1 MRPCPAPLEEEF
13 THQAGGGASDICEH
27 MPLLRELASQCEHVT
42 EMGVRGA
49 NGSTIAFLAA
59 QPAVLVSWDID
70 PRAIANL
77 RVESLIHNTGRTS
90 FQPRTGDT
98 LQVVTEPTDMLF
110 IDTKHTCAQLVAELR
125 RHADPVEN
133 KVRKYL
139 AFHDTNT
146 YGSVGDDGLSPGL
159 RAAIRW
165 FQRDHAFPLWQLIED
180 RQNNNGLVV
189 LQNAYN
195 F

>member
-13 THQAGGGASDICEH
+13 TIQKTEATDICEH
-27 MPLLRELASQCEHVT
+27 MDLLRELASQCEHVT
-42 EMGVRGA
+42 EMGVRNA

-59 QPAVLVSWDID
+59 QPEVLISWDIN
-70 PRAIANL
+70 PLTVTNR
-77 RVESLIHNTGRTS
+77 RVESLIYNTGRTS
-90 FQPRTGDT
+90 FQPRVGDT
-98 LQVVTEPTDMLF
+98 LKVVTEPTDMLF
-110 IDTKHTCAQLVAELR
+110 IDTKHTCAQLVGELR

-139 AFHDTNT
+139 VFHDTNT
-146 YGSVGDDGLSPGL
+146 YGSVGDDGTSPGL

-165 FQRDHAFPLWQLIED
+165 FQREHAFPLWQLIED

-189 LQNAYN
+189 LKHAYN